1 MARTVTVDDVD
12 RATRHVEYINRGT
25 LTIAVCTMPNGFML
39 VGTSGCADP
48 AKYDQALGEK
58 LALVKVKDQAWMLLG
73 YVLRDE
79 MHREE
84 TA

>member
-1 MARTVTVDDVD
+1 MGRTVTVDEVD

-25 LTIAVCTMPNGFML
+25 LTICVCTMPNGFMV

-48 AKYDQALGEK
+48 AKYDQGIGEK
-58 LALVKVKDQAWMLLG
+58 LALTKVWDQVWMLLG
-73 YVLRDE
+73 YTLRDE

-84 TA
+84 IA